1 MRILPSFIQALPQR
15 RLVCDNSTREERRDG
30 LVFQIFALLFT
41 ILLAA
46 YHWIVHPCPPSPKKG
61 VWVFPYQR
69 LTNTNELFGQTN
81 TSIWFDHLEEGM
93 TSADFTY
100 LSSLPPPTHP
110 TTGCLQERV
119 GMCVGF

>member
-1 MRILPSFIQALPQR
+1 MGWYAKSLHFCLPHYL
-15 RLVCDNSTREERRDG
+15 LLTTG
-30 LVFQIFALLFT
+30 LHTPA
-41 ILLAA
+41 
-46 YHWIVHPCPPSPKKG
+46 PPSPKKG

-100 LSSLPPPTHP
+100 LSSLPPPPLHP